1 MLFFSFLL
9 LSIVGLKTNQI
20 RQELVRVNFKEYF
33 LNNKN
38 DVDLIKKINGLNF
51 TSLLIKSIFFISF

>member
-1 MLFFSFLL
+1 VLFFSFLL